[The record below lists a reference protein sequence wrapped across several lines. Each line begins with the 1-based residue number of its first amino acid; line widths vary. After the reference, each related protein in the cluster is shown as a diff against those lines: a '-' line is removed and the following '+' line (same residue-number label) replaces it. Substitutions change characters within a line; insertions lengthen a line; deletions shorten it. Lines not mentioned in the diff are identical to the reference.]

1 MKTIHIN
8 GKDYIEKETVKGQ
21 YDCDNC
27 ALRNAKLC
35 REVGELARDV
45 FGGDCGER
53 EVFYGVKGETA

>member
-8 GKDYIEKETVKGQ
+8 GKYYIEKETVAGQ

-27 ALRNAKLC
+27 AFRTKDICLEGMDK
-35 REVGELARDV
+35 ARDV
-45 FGGDCGER
+45 FGGDCVER